1 MLENAVTDGNLRRVK
16 EIVETHHINLSE
28 YDTGYNE
35 GNLLR
40 SAMVACKD
48 LELVEYLVQN
58 GCKVNLKHY
67 LHFGPPLH
75 WAIIIDDLGLPFV
88 KCLMKHGA
96 NLDTVN
102 KYGNATILLCI
113 YKNKM
118 DIIRYFLSL
127 NYPEGININAI
138 LRDSY
143 KRILNQI
150 SVRTKILLLDHFDE
164 SVIIQSL
171 KKHINKSSIIE
182 KYHKVLL
189 DIRLIPGLGIDY
201 QMALERF
208 EKKCLSIINV

>member
-1 MLENAVTDGNLRRVK
+1 
-16 EIVETHHINLSE
+16 
-28 YDTGYNE
+28 
-35 GNLLR
+35 
-40 SAMVACKD
+40 
-48 LELVEYLVQN
+48 
-58 GCKVNLKHY
+58 
-67 LHFGPPLH
+67 
-75 WAIIIDDLGLPFV
+75 
-88 KCLMKHGA
+88 
-96 NLDTVN
+96 
-102 KYGNATILLCI
+102 
-113 YKNKM
+113 M

-164 SVIIQSL
+164 SDIIQSL